1 MRAFDELGLFWLPDH
16 DEQALSGRLQFD
28 PKGEGISL
36 SLVGR
41 FDDVPEDGD
50 QSTFRIMG
58 WRGNDKVTLDRCLL
72 GDRNP
77 RAPGIAESRYH
88 ANQMFVGHHFGRD
101 ELAFQSASVVLSD
114 LDSWIG
120 RSGIVLEEDY
130 PHAASGTQPIYRM
143 AFTPPSE
150 ETCRFS
156 RGRVKLT
163 YGWKPAGDP
172 IHGISFR
179 QWPGIKIEYDQMQA
193 FDIIRKDV
201 GRIQDLVT
209 LCIDAPT
216 AIDSLIL
223 QRPDI
228 RVRVLSGEETDFQQP
243 IEFIAQPLRYV
254 DPEEHKPRH
263 WDQMLLGFEELGGLE
278 AIARWLDASQG
289 FQRALDSFMSIR
301 HARQMYAENRFLNV
315 TFAAEAFHRI
325 VTSGA
330 RYMDDEAFTGLLN
343 VYLAHT
349 PEEHHEWLRGRI
361 EHGNEPPLGKR
372 LRQLAARAGAATR
385 PLIGKRDRWAYTL
398 SQVRNELT
406 HIGPDSKEF
415 RGEDLLLLT
424 ESVYAVVRIC
434 MLMECGVSH
443 EILTRKANSSSIT
456 WYRERLQGGMERV
469 RSQLAGNER

>member
-16 DEQALSGRLQFD
+16 EEQALSGRLQFD

-36 SLVGR
+36 SLVGM
-41 FDDVPEDGD
+41 FDNVPEDRD
-50 QSTFRIMG
+50 QATFRIIG
-58 WRGNDKVTLDRCLL
+58 WRGNDKVTLDQCLL
-72 GDRNP
+72 RERNP
-77 RAPGIAESRYH
+77 RAPGIAESKYY
-88 ANQMFVGHHFGRD
+88 ANQMFVGHHFGRE
-101 ELAFQSASVVLSD
+101 ELAFQSASVVVSD
-114 LDSWIG
+114 LDSWVG
-120 RSGIVLEEDY
+120 RSGIALEEDY
-130 PHAASGTQPIYRM
+130 PHAPSGTQPIYKM
-143 AFTPPSE
+143 AFTPPPE

-156 RGRVKLT
+156 RGRVKLAF
-163 YGWKPAGDP
+163 GWKPAGDP

-179 QWPGIKIEYDQMQA
+179 QWAGIRIEYDQMQK
-193 FDIIRKDV
+193 FDTIRKDI

-216 AIDSLIL
+216 AMDSLIL

-228 RVRVLSGEETDFQQP
+228 RVKVLSGEVTDFEQP

-254 DPEEHKPRH
+254 DPQEHKPRH
-263 WDQMLLGFEELGGLE
+263 RHQMLLGFEELGGLE
-278 AIARWLDASQG
+278 AIARWLDASQV

-330 RYMDDEAFTGLLN
+330 PYMDEEAFTGLFN
-343 VYLAHT
+343 VYLANT
-349 PEEHHEWLRGRI
+349 SEEHHEWLRGRI

-415 RGEDLLLLT
+415 YGEDLLLLA

-434 MLMECGVSH
+434 MLMECGVSR
-443 EILTRKANSSSIT
+443 EILTSKANSSSIT
-456 WYRERLQGGMERV
+456 WYRERLKGSMERV
-469 RSQLAGNER
+469 RSQLAGQ